1 MSVSDTQHQ
10 RPPLIELQGLAKT
23 YEAGGALIYALRPT
37 DLTVRH
43 GAFLTVMGPSG
54 SGKSTMLNMLG
65 CLDQPTSGTYFLN
78 DLSVEDLTD
87 SSLAYIRN
95 RSVGFVFQQF
105 HLLPR
110 FSVRHNVAL
119 PLMYRGWTAE
129 RIEPRVLE
137 VLDKVGMAR
146 YVDYLPLQL
155 SGGQQQRIAIARAL
169 VGNPAIILADEPTGA
184 LDSETGK
191 DIMRVLLGLQGEG
204 RTLLLVTH
212 DESIARLCPRRIVMA
227 DGRMIN
233 EVTLCN

>member
-1 MSVSDTQHQ
+1 MT
-10 RPPLIELQGLAKT
+10 PKPLIVLDKVSKHYVQG
-23 YEAGGALIYALRPT
+23 EAGNVVTVLNALS
-37 DLTVRH
+37 LTIAAGELLAVV
-43 GAFLTVMGPSG
+43 GTSG
-54 SGKSTMLNMLG
+54 SGKSTLMNILGLLDTAITGKYWLNG
-65 CLDQPTSGTYFLN
+65 QDVS
-78 DLSVEDLTD
+78 DLTD
-87 SSLAYIRN
+87 DARAVFRN
-95 RSVGFVFQQF
+95 QQFGFVFQQF